1 MKARNKKKRKE
12 KKKKNRAE
20 NLITLVIHLVLNLA
34 LKLLID
40 TQSTV
45 LCKISE
51 DVDTF
56 CKMKKKDPYL
66 FTMHNL
72 FRQVFLLF
80 TFPASE
86 FVCKF
91 LL

>member
-1 MKARNKKKRKE
+1 MKAKKKKE
-12 KKKKNRAE
+12 KKERERAE
-20 NLITLVIHLVLNLA
+20 NLITLVIHLDLNVA
-34 LKLLID
+34 LKVLID
-40 TQSTV
+40 TQATV

-66 FTMHNL
+66 FTLHNL
-72 FRQVFLLF
+72 FRQVFLLL
-80 TFPASE
+80 TFPANE